1 MGFQKVRQTHGRV
14 LSAFDSYRQCFEPPP
29 NQKRCMFVRRS
40 HRRMEAETC
49 CGLRV
54 SYAPL
59 TWMPATHAVTYVSL
73 KHAEAYASQTH
84 AVCTT
89 RVSDACCKICVPDAR
104 YTACHTPALG
114 SRQKPSVIITGL
126 SLDAIAVSLVTMH
139 PDVCMHA
146 RMCVNVERLICICAC
161 ILTRMSESGR
171 ACVSIFE
178 CRCACLHGYMDA
190 CHAQMV

>member
-1 MGFQKVRQTHGRV
+1 MGSV
-14 LSAFDSYRQCFEPPP
+14 LSP
-29 NQKRCMFVRRS
+29 RRTRNAACLYAD
-40 HRRMEAETC
+40 HTDAWR
-49 CGLRV
+49 LRHAVVCV
-54 SYAPL
+54 SLTHPL

-73 KHAEAYASQTH
+73 KHAEAYASQTR

-89 RVSDACCKICVPDAR
+89 CVSDACCKICVPDAR
-104 YTACHTPALG
+104 CTACHTPALG

-126 SLDAIAVSLVTMH
+126 SLEAIAVSLVTMH

-146 RMCVNVERLICICAC
+146 RMCVNVHTLICICAC